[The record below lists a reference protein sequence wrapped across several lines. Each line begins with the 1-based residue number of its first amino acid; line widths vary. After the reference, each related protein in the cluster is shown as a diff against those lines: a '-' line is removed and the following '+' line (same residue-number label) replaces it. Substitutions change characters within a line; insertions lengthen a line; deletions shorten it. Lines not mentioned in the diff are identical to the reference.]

1 MGACSCE
8 EAFLTKTA
16 AEWEEIF
23 TEADIWFTPV
33 KAFTEVQADKQARA
47 IGSFVQPGGAP
58 VALIS
63 SRASKLL
70 TRTQSDAISIVLRF
84 VLECLRPALPG
95 LGP

>member
-47 IGSFVQPGGAP
+47 IGSFIQPGDAP
-58 VALIS
+58 ADLIY
-63 SRASKLL
+63 LL
-70 TRTQSDAISIVLRF
+70 S
-84 VLECLRPALPG
+84 C
-95 LGP
+95 

>member
-47 IGSFVQPGGAP
+47 IGSFIQPGDAP
-58 VALIS
+58 FALI
-63 SRASKLL
+63 
-70 TRTQSDAISIVLRF
+70 
-84 VLECLRPALPG
+84 
-95 LGP
+95 